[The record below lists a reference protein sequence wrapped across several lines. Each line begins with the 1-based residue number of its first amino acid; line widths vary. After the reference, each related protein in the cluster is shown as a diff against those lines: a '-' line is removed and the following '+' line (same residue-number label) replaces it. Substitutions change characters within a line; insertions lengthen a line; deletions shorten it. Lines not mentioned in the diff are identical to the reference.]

1 LADRQS
7 VDCEDV
13 RWTIVESATAVEV
26 QLHGNEAFKVV
37 EANLSWM
44 TIFEAGLH
52 PQGKDVA
59 RLKNGLRGYNG
70 LDRILAVK
78 TKLPMDRAIRQS
90 KGKITPL
97 SAGVV
102 ECNILST
109 NPHRDWEGCDV
120 DDVDQEVEVACET
133 YVCATINQRS

>member
-1 LADRQS
+1 
-7 VDCEDV
+7 
-13 RWTIVESATAVEV
+13 
-26 QLHGNEAFKVV
+26 
-37 EANLSWM
+37 M

-59 RLKNGLRGYNG
+59 RLKNGLRGNNG

-78 TKLPMDRAIRQS
+78 TKLPMDRAIQQS
-90 KGKITPL
+90 KGKITPS

-109 NPHRDWEGCDV
+109 NRHRDWEGCDV
-120 DDVDQEVEVACET
+120 NNVDQKVEVACET
-133 YVCATINQRS
+133 YVCATINQQS